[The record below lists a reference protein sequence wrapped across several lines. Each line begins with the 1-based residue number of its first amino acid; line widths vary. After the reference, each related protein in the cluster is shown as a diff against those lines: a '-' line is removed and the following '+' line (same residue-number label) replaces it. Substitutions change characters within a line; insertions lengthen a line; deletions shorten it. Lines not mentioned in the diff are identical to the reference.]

1 MKEFIIRIVAF
12 WVFVVVLPA
21 ALFMMLLH
29 RTAEAVV
36 ASSGN

>member
-21 ALFMMLLH
+21 ALFMMLLN
-29 RTAEAVV
+29 RAAWAIV
-36 ASSGN
+36 AN